1 LQLLYIAVG
10 GAIGAVLRFL
20 ISGLAYDIFGQDF
33 PWGTM
38 VVNMTGCF
46 LIGFLVQMFESMT
59 ISPNMRML
67 VLVGGLGA
75 FTTFSTYALE
85 SVNLLRDGQLPVA
98 LLNIAAST
106 LLGILF
112 VFLGM
117 ALANLLTAFLRGG

>member
-1 LQLLYIAVG
+1 MQLLYIAVG

-46 LIGFLVQMFESMT
+46 LIGFLAQMFESMT